1 VIDLRR
7 LAAVDVAFLGSKI
20 ILTEFAVGVLGPI
33 VLGILTLRKSHSM
46 GGMIFGVY
54 LLLIGV
60 NFPRAISDRNL
71 ASIERAVLASVAR
84 VHLLDDL
91 PFEREFP
98 GKRWFA
104 GE

>member
-1 VIDLRR
+1 
-7 LAAVDVAFLGSKI
+7 
-20 ILTEFAVGVLGPI
+20 
-33 VLGILTLRKSHSM
+33 M